1 MSETP
6 EQEKGKV
13 ILQDYGISEDQKQD
27 LEKRFN
33 FHTPKGNQAN
43 RYVLIRTMAHE
54 FAKII
59 TCRCPNSREKSL
71 ALTHLEEVSFWSN
84 ASIARNE

>member
-6 EQEKGKV
+6 KV
-13 ILQDYGISEDQKQD
+13 VLKDYGMTEESTRD
-27 LEKRFN
+27 LENRFTY
-33 FHTPKGNQAN
+33 HTPNHDQPN

-54 FAKII
+54 FAKMIM
-59 TCRCPNSREKSL
+59 TRCPNSREKSL
-71 ALTHLEEVSFWSN
+71 ALTRLEEVSMWAN